1 MYTISTSVQR
11 GGIMNLN
18 INPFLLTVLVIVSIA
33 LNACG
38 ADLNQSITL
47 QPSPS
52 LVTSAPIHV
61 ISTLTEIP
69 TVTSTDWL
77 SALLTT
83 TPTRYPLPALPPDC
97 GTVKLGSAG
106 TQTIDGSH
114 KTLVQGMAILCGQI
128 YFPVI
133 GRPENITVSE
143 ALIDLDAGTIDED
156 SADIEFCPGAGSMI
170 FYGFCNA
177 NNSHVMVYSLN
188 GLTMGHAKE
197 PTFAE
202 CQGITKTISNDH
214 DNEPEYAC
222 VISNLGNISRIKV
235 EKYNPLGNDAM
246 ALEISFIT
254 WEK

>member
-1 MYTISTSVQR
+1 MKLKISC
-11 GGIMNLN
+11 
-18 INPFLLTVLVIVSIA
+18 FLLTVFVVVSFA

-52 LVTSAPIHV
+52 LVTSTPIPV
-61 ISTLTEIP
+61 ISTLTQIP
-69 TVTSTDWL
+69 TMTPTNWL

-83 TPTRYPLPALPPDC
+83 TPIRYPLPALPPDC
-97 GTVKLGSAG
+97 GTVKLSSAG
-106 TQTIDGSH
+106 TQTMDGSH

-133 GRPENITVSE
+133 GRPETITVLE
-143 ALIDLDAGTIDED
+143 ALIDLDAGMIVED
-156 SADIEFCPGAGSMI
+156 FADLEFYPGAGSMI
-170 FYGFCNA
+170 FYGFRNV
-177 NNSHVMVYSLN
+177 NNSSVMVYSLN
-188 GLTMGHAKE
+188 GLTMEHAKE

-202 CQGITKTISNDH
+202 CQGITQPSRNDH

-222 VISNLGNISRIKV
+222 VITNLGNISRIKV
-235 EKYNPLGNDAM
+235 EQYNPLGNDAM